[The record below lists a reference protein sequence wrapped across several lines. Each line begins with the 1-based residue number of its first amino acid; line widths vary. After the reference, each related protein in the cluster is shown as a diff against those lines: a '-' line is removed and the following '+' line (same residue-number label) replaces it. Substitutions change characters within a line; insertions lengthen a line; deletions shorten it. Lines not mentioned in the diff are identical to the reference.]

1 MICYRRFMRKQLV
14 AILLILFVVLW
25 FFIKS
30 KSFIIISK
38 DSDGKHSQ
46 AVNYLPVDSKEA
58 DSEFERLSN
67 FQNSKDFE
75 YKLGLDEH
83 EQMMKKYNE
92 SLKRQEIEEDP
103 FHQIHLEEAKYTDFS
118 NFKINFT
125 QTNYKPEQLRDVVKK
140 LNAEQL
146 IYNSDKLMSLKG
158 DFVVIIVQVHKRV
171 EYFKELLD
179 SLQRAKGIEKALLVI
194 SHDYYTDEMNALIR
208 MIKFCPVSIKYCVH
222 LDFLSLF

>member
-1 MICYRRFMRKQLV
+1 MICYRRFIRKQLV
-14 AILLILFVVLW
+14 AILLTLFIGLW

-30 KSFIIISK
+30 KSFTIISK
-38 DSDGKHSQ
+38 NSDDEQLQS
-46 AVNYLPVDSKEA
+46 NNLPVDGKEA
-58 DSEFERLSN
+58 DSEIERLSN
-67 FQNSKDFE
+67 FQKSKDFE
-75 YKLGLDEH
+75 YRLINEH

-92 SLKRQEIEEDP
+92 SLKIQSIQEDA
-103 FHQIHLEEAKYTDFS
+103 FHPVHLEELKYTDFS

-125 QTNYKPEQLRDVVKK
+125 QTNYKPEQLRDVVKS

-146 IYNSDKLMSLKG
+146 IYNRDKLVALKG
-158 DFVVIIVQVHKRV
+158 GYVVIVVQVHKRV

-208 MIKFCPVSIKYCVH
+208 MIKFCPVSIKCVK
-222 LDFLSLF
+222 FITPF

>member
-1 MICYRRFMRKQLV
+1 MICYRRFIRKQLV
-14 AILLILFVVLW
+14 AILLILFIALW

-30 KSFIIISK
+30 KSFSIISK
-38 DSDGKHSQ
+38 DSEDEHSQ
-46 AVNYLPVDSKEA
+46 AANYLPEDSKEA
-58 DSEFERLSN
+58 DSELERLSN
-67 FQNSKDFE
+67 FQESKDF
-75 YKLGLDEH
+75 GLKEH

-92 SLKRQEIEEDP
+92 SLKRQEIEEDA
-103 FHQIHLEEAKYTDFS
+103 FHPVHLEETKYTDFS

-146 IYNSDKLMSLKG
+146 IYNRDKLIALKG
-158 DFVVIIVQVHKRV
+158 DYVVIVVQVHKRV

-179 SLQRAKGIEKALLVI
+179 SLQRAKEIEKALLVI

-208 MIKFCPVSIKYCVH
+208 MIKFCPVSIKCFVH
-222 LDFLSLF
+222 

>member
-1 MICYRRFMRKQLV
+1 MICYRRFIRKQLV
-14 AILLILFVVLW
+14 AILLTLFIGLW

-30 KSFIIISK
+30 KSFTIISK
-38 DSDGKHSQ
+38 NSDDEQLQS
-46 AVNYLPVDSKEA
+46 NNLPVDGKEA
-58 DSEFERLSN
+58 DSEIERLSN
-67 FQNSKDFE
+67 FQKSKDFE
-75 YKLGLDEH
+75 YRLINEH

-92 SLKRQEIEEDP
+92 SLKIQSIQEDA
-103 FHQIHLEEAKYTDFS
+103 FHPVHLEELKYTDFS

-125 QTNYKPEQLRDVVKK
+125 QTNYKPEQLRDVVKS

-146 IYNSDKLMSLKG
+146 IYNREKLVALKG
-158 DFVVIIVQVHKRV
+158 DYVVIVVQVHKRV

-208 MIKFCPVSIKYCVH
+208 MIKFCPVSIKCVK
-222 LDFLSLF
+222 FITPF

>member
-1 MICYRRFMRKQLV
+1 MICYRRFIRKQLV
-14 AILLILFVVLW
+14 AILLTLFIGLW

-30 KSFIIISK
+30 KSFTIISK
-38 DSDGKHSQ
+38 NSDDEQLQS
-46 AVNYLPVDSKEA
+46 NNLPVDGREA
-58 DSEFERLSN
+58 DSEIERLSN
-67 FQNSKDFE
+67 FQKSKDFE
-75 YKLGLDEH
+75 YRLINEH

-92 SLKRQEIEEDP
+92 SLKIQSIQEDA
-103 FHQIHLEEAKYTDFS
+103 FHPVHLEELKYTDFS

-125 QTNYKPEQLRDVVKK
+125 QTNYKPEQLRDVVKS

-146 IYNSDKLMSLKG
+146 IYNRDKLVALKG
-158 DFVVIIVQVHKRV
+158 DYVVIVVQVHKRV

-208 MIKFCPVSIKYCVH
+208 MIKFCPVSIKCVK
-222 LDFLSLF
+222 FLTPF

>member
-1 MICYRRFMRKQLV
+1 MICYRRFIRKQLV
-14 AILLILFVVLW
+14 AILLTLFIGLW

-30 KSFIIISK
+30 KSFTIISK
-38 DSDGKHSQ
+38 NSDDEQFQS
-46 AVNYLPVDSKEA
+46 NNLPVDGREA
-58 DSEFERLSN
+58 DSEIERLSN
-67 FQNSKDFE
+67 FQKSKDFE
-75 YKLGLDEH
+75 YRLINEH

-92 SLKRQEIEEDP
+92 SLKIQSIQEDA
-103 FHQIHLEEAKYTDFS
+103 FHPVHLEELKYTDFS

-125 QTNYKPEQLRDVVKK
+125 QTNYKPEQLRDVVKS

-146 IYNSDKLMSLKG
+146 IYNRDKLVALKG
-158 DFVVIIVQVHKRV
+158 DYVVIVVQVHKRV

-208 MIKFCPVSIKYCVH
+208 MIKFCPVSIKCVK
-222 LDFLSLF
+222 FITPF

>member
-1 MICYRRFMRKQLV
+1 MICYRRFIRKQLV
-14 AILLILFVVLW
+14 AILLTLFIGLW

-30 KSFIIISK
+30 KSFTIISK
-38 DSDGKHSQ
+38 NSDDEQLQS
-46 AVNYLPVDSKEA
+46 NNLPVDGKEA
-58 DSEFERLSN
+58 DSEIERLSN
-67 FQNSKDFE
+67 FQKSKDFE
-75 YKLGLDEH
+75 YRLINEH

-92 SLKRQEIEEDP
+92 SLKIQSIQEDA
-103 FHQIHLEEAKYTDFS
+103 FHPVHLEELKYTDFS

-125 QTNYKPEQLRDVVKK
+125 QTNYKPEQLRDVVKS

-146 IYNSDKLMSLKG
+146 IYNRDKLVALKG
-158 DFVVIIVQVHKRV
+158 DYVVIVVQVHKRV

-208 MIKFCPVSIKYCVH
+208 MIKFCPVSIKCVK
-222 LDFLSLF
+222 FITPF

>member
-1 MICYRRFMRKQLV
+1 MICYRRFIRKQLV
-14 AILLILFVVLW
+14 AILLTLFIGLW

-30 KSFIIISK
+30 KSFTIISK
-38 DSDGKHSQ
+38 NSDDEQLQS
-46 AVNYLPVDSKEA
+46 NNLPVDGREA
-58 DSEFERLSN
+58 DSEIERLSN
-67 FQNSKDFE
+67 FQKSKDFE
-75 YKLGLDEH
+75 YRLINEH

-92 SLKRQEIEEDP
+92 SLKIQSIQEDA
-103 FHQIHLEEAKYTDFS
+103 FHPVHLEELKYTDFS

-125 QTNYKPEQLRDVVKK
+125 QTNYKPEQLRDVVKS

-146 IYNSDKLMSLKG
+146 IYNRDKLVALKG
-158 DFVVIIVQVHKRV
+158 DYVVIVVQVHKRV

-208 MIKFCPVSIKYCVH
+208 MIKFCPVSIKCVK
-222 LDFLSLF
+222 FITPF